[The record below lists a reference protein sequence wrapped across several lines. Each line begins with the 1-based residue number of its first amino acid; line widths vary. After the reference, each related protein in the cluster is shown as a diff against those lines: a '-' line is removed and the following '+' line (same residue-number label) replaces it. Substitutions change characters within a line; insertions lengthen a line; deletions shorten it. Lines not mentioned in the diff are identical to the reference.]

1 MSAASFKPWP
11 PPPDLES
18 IQEIVRD
25 ADVEGLIA
33 TQGAPSDEYEP
44 EGKAIFEA
52 IKDRT
57 TAELIAPNLL
67 PALEAVWRRNFAS
80 DDEELALRKP
90 ALEALAEQIATFFG
104 PAAQP
109 RVRS

>member
-1 MSAASFKPWP
+1 MSMATTKPWP

-33 TQGAPSDEYEP
+33 THGAPSDEYEP
-44 EGKAIFEA
+44 EGKAIFDA
-52 IKDRT
+52 IKDWT
-57 TAELIAPNLL
+57 IAELTVPNLL
-67 PALEAVWRRNFAS
+67 PALEGVWSKNFAS
-80 DDEELALRKP
+80 NNEELALRRP